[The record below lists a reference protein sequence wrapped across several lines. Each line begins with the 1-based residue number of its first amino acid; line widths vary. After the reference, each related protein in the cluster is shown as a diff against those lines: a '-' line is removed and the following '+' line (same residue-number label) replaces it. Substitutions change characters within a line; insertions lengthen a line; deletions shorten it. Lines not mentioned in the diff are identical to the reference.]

1 MGTAYSGYPYEQ
13 IVPEGGRSFLL
24 TTAIH
29 KLGWLPFLLL
39 MAATALLVVWLLR
52 RGMRLK
58 DPMGRAMV
66 LAVAA
71 SVGLEAAMAAV
82 EAAGETANPPDSTQR
97 VTVKATRWS
106 MMRCRWSC
114 PRSRCRY

>member
-1 MGTAYSGYPYEQ
+1 
-13 IVPEGGRSFLL
+13 
-24 TTAIH
+24 
-29 KLGWLPFLLL
+29 

-71 SVGLEAAMAAV
+71 SVGLEAAMAAATNLGFV
-82 EAAGETANPPDSTQR
+82 LWSATFPLLVGNLNTMVHMALIGAALPPLREAHLPAWQYGPAFTPAGAETVSAE
-97 VTVKATRWS
+97 
-106 MMRCRWSC
+106 
-114 PRSRCRY
+114 